1 MTSASVLLCG
11 AKNTFASLPVP
22 ATTPMISMV
31 EGQLIEALGVPIE
44 MVDVV
49 HRSTGKIPFGTG
61 TYASRSLAIGGS
73 ALVKAIDKW

>member
-1 MTSASVLLCG
+1 
-11 AKNTFASLPVP
+11 
-22 ATTPMISMV
+22 MISIV

-49 HRSTGKIPFGTG
+49 HGGTGKISFGTG
-61 TYASRSLAIGGS
+61 TYASRSLAVGGS

>member
-22 ATTPMISMV
+22 ATTPMISIV

-49 HRSTGKIPFGTG
+49 WRHGQDIVWHGHLCIALARGRRLG
-61 TYASRSLAIGGS
+61 SRQS
-73 ALVKAIDKW
+73 D